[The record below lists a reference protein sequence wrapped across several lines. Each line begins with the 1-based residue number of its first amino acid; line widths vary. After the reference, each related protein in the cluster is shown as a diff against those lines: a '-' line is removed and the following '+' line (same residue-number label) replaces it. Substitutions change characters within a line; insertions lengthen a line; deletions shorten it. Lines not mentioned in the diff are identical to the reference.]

1 MAKKKTVKK
10 SARPKAAKK
19 RPARKVA
26 RQASAAVIT
35 PAAPTEEELSDDLAP
50 VPPDGVVAADQVAAM
65 PAEAQAQR
73 EVEQVVEEVT
83 AGLPAVEA
91 RAAQAGGLGALAE
104 RRELIWL
111 IGPARRPRTAIV
123 GRALSD
129 GAAISEV
136 AGMTYM
142 RIAELIR
149 VSGLHHLRNEVREA
163 LAAYDAAPARH
174 ARTLAG
180 LLGSAVR
187 DLGALN
193 VLQLATRQGMFLV
206 NEGPMIFE
214 GWPEWG
220 RRDEESPALRRPR
233 RRDALPPNLQE
244 VITAPPALRRP
255 GSHDEM
261 PPTPQEV
268 ITAPPDTMAPQQLT
282 LGGDGSTTPPTR
294 PSQVNVRRRF
304 ILDGDTPP
312 AAPPGG
318 SSGTGP

>member
-1 MAKKKTVKK
+1 MKLAAHQTMAKKKTVKK

-35 PAAPTEEELSDDLAP
+35 PAAPTEEELADDLAP
-50 VPPDGVVAADQVAAM
+50 VPPDGVVAADLVDATPAA
-65 PAEAQAQR
+65 PGAQR

-111 IGPARRPRTAIV
+111 IGPARRPRSAIV

-142 RIAELIR
+142 RIADLIR
-149 VSGLHHLRNEVREA
+149 VSGLHHLREEIRAA
-163 LAAYDAAPARH
+163 LATYDAAPARH

-180 LLGSAVR
+180 LLESAVLY
-187 DLGALN
+187 LGAMN
-193 VLQLATRQGMFLV
+193 FLQLAWRQGMFLV
-206 NEGPMIFE
+206 GDGPVIFE

-220 RRDEESPALRRPR
+220 RRDEEPPALQRPR
-233 RRDALPPNLQE
+233 RRDDLA
-244 VITAPPALRRP
+244 
-255 GSHDEM
+255 
-261 PPTPQEV
+261 PTPREV
-268 ITAPPDTMAPQQLT
+268 ITAPPDTLAPQQLT

>member
-1 MAKKKTVKK
+1 MKLAAHQTMAKKKTVKK

-50 VPPDGVVAADQVAAM
+50 VPPDGVVAADLVDAM
-65 PAEAQAQR
+65 PAEPGAQR
-73 EVEQVVEEVT
+73 EVEQVVVEVA

-129 GAAISEV
+129 GRWGSNRAAISNET
-136 AGMTYM
+136 AM
-142 RIAELIR
+142 RFWQIANVIQR
-149 VSGLHHLRNEVREA
+149 RGPHHLRTEVPAA
-163 LAAYDAAPARH
+163 LANYERDAAGTS
-174 ARTLAG
+174 RTLAG

-187 DLGALN
+187 YLGEMN

-214 GWPEWG
+214 GWPEWD
-220 RRDEESPALRRPR
+220 RRDEEPPSLRRPR
-233 RRDALPPNLQE
+233 RHDDLPP
-244 VITAPPALRRP
+244 TSR
-255 GSHDEM
+255 
-261 PPTPQEV
+261 EV

-294 PSQVNVRRRF
+294 PSRVPPRRRL